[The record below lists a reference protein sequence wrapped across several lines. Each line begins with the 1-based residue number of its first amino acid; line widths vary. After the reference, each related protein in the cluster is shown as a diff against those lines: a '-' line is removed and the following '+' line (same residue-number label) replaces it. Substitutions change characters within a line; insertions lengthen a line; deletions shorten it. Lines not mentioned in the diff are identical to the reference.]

1 MIPPLDFGHL
11 CDAVSEG
18 GGGGNGEEILCA
30 KEELIE
36 LLLGSRVHL
45 SPWHLDHLQL
55 QLETLEGKSG
65 ASSRTG
71 HSSSNSVY

>member
-30 KEELIE
+30 KEELKE
-36 LLLGSRVHL
+36 LLLGSPISLLGILTTYSYTWR
-45 SPWHLDHLQL
+45 
-55 QLETLEGKSG
+55 
-65 ASSRTG
+65 
-71 HSSSNSVY
+71 

>member
-55 QLETLEGKSG
+55 QLEMKMILVRWTRT
-65 ASSRTG
+65 ASRSRELCQQ
-71 HSSSNSVY
+71 